1 MPELEAK
8 NLNVHFPLSDR
19 GIFSGGSAP
28 KNMITVDSRRYILA
42 LSDISFNILQGT
54 KLGVIGRNGSGK
66 STLLRVL
73 GSIYAPTGGTLKVTG
88 KVSSLFNINL
98 GAQPDVSGRQNILLR
113 GLVKG
118 WSSKEVRAR
127 MPEIIEFSELGEFI
141 DLTIRTYSDGMRM
154 RLLFAIATAFSP
166 EILLLDEW
174 IGAGDSNFQKKA
186 AERMNALVD
195 GAGITVIASHNRALL
210 KRVCDTGIWLDQ
222 GVMRAFGPIEDV
234 YKEMDAHLAASKR
247 SEDHRPQPSEE

>member
-1 MPELEAK
+1 MAELEAK
-8 NLNVHFPLSDR
+8 NLCVHFPLNES
-19 GIFSGGSAP
+19 GTFSGGAAP
-28 KNMITVDSRRYILA
+28 ANLVTIGSKRFIFA
-42 LSDISFNILQGT
+42 LRDVSFHVAKGT
-54 KLGVIGRNGSGK
+54 KLGIVGRNGSGK

-73 GSIYAPTGGTLKVTG
+73 GNVYTPTGGSLRVTG
-88 KVSSLFNINL
+88 NVSSLFNINL

-118 WSSKEVRAR
+118 WTSDEVRER

-141 DLTIRTYSDGMRM
+141 DLPIRTYSDGMRM

-186 AERMNALVD
+186 AARMNALVD
-195 GAGITVIASHNRALL
+195 GAGITVIASHNRGLL
-210 KRVCDTGIWLDQ
+210 KRVCDFGMWLDH
-222 GVMRAFGPIEDV
+222 GVMRAFGPIDEV
-234 YKEMDAHLAASKR
+234 YEKMDDYFAS
-247 SEDHRPQPSEE
+247 QGA